1 MKTRFLLAWS
11 FALAVI
17 LATGSV
23 FPAWCQPNLEDMAIV
38 RINDINEIFDII
50 DEWAAEA
57 NPGQAVT
64 MPARAMMGGTDW
76 IDPNRS
82 AVAMV
87 YMEGETPIVYGFIPF
102 LRPSQNF
109 QQMTQAQAGSDHY
122 RIVYP
127 PMGPMPGEVAAAL
140 EKESA
145 RKSKDSVFVRVP
157 AKIYADQLE
166 KNMAMMLDQAAM
178 QSQGALSRQDM
189 QEMMQGFLSLLNQL
203 ETMGMGVT
211 LTRSKAAFSM
221 EGKAIP
227 GTQLAKALAAPPE
240 GEARLANYKPDGP
253 IQYRSRPY
261 AVEPFMDMLAG
272 SLGPFYKKL
281 GVDFSCFDSIAREM
295 TGEYAAGMSLDLD
308 REEFILE
315 GILCINDPAGGDVFI
330 SRMIQCSVDISKNN
344 AQLANVPGGA
354 LYERTKD
361 SKVAG
366 LKVQGLKALVSQPD
380 PATQKMRTNAMEL
393 RMASQDGFVFFA
405 NTDAKLQ
412 RVISKAKYLKPGKA
426 SGHFFTMDMDI
437 GQFMEMA
444 AKSDPSV
451 KLPSGGLSVKMRAT
465 MDMGDGAMRMEMALD
480 PNEIKSLASVFQG
493 MAPGGP
499 GRAMQGDVVMQPDDE
514 MFQPDEAGSQYADA
528 GEPAEPETDYA
539 EPELTPEERLAREVA
554 ALVEK
559 GNLSA
564 MYGGPNAALKAYK
577 KALELNPESPAAHF
591 AAALA
596 YAELKDYSLA
606 LKHTGKALEFSPD
619 NPVYTYGK
627 ARILLLAGE
636 EDAAM
641 EAFVT
646 AANSGSEDAQNYL
659 DHLSMEP

>member
-11 FALAVI
+11 FALALI
-17 LATGSV
+17 CAAGGV

-38 RINDINEIFDII
+38 RINDINEVFDII

-102 LRPSQNF
+102 LRPSQSF
-109 QQMTQAQAGSDHY
+109 QQLTQAQAGSDHY

-127 PMGPMPGEVAAAL
+127 PMGPMPGDVAAAL

-145 RKSKDSVFVRVP
+145 KKAKDSLFVEIP
-157 AKIYADQLE
+157 ASAYVAQMEAGL
-166 KNMAMMLDQAAM
+166 NSALSQASA
-178 QSQGALSRQDM
+178 QSQGELSAQDM
-189 QEMMQGFLSLLNQL
+189 RLMSKGLMDVMKQL
-203 ETMGMGVT
+203 KTLGIGLT
-211 LTRSKAAFSM
+211 LTRSKAALSF
-221 EGKAIP
+221 EGTAMP
-227 GTQLAKALAAPPE
+227 GTRLAQAMVPPLE
-240 GEARLANYKPDGP
+240 GEAKLANYKPAGE
-253 IQYRSRPY
+253 ITYRSRPY
-261 AVEPFMDMLAG
+261 DVSAFADILTE
-272 SLGPFYKKL
+272 SLGPFYKKM
-281 GVDFSCFDSIAREM
+281 GINMTCFEVPMQEM
-295 TGEYAAGMSLDLD
+295 TGEYVAGMTLRKDD
-308 REEFILE
+308 IVLE
-315 GILCINDPAGGDVFI
+315 GIWCVKNPGAASILIDQL
-330 SRMIQCSVDISKNN
+330 IQCSVDMSANSP
-344 AQLANVPGGA
+344 QLANTPGMAVWKRALDSKISDLEVKGMTAEITEPVPGTNKT
-354 LYERTKD
+354 RTMAID
-361 SKVAG
+361 V
-366 LKVQGLKALVSQPD
+366 
-380 PATQKMRTNAMEL
+380 
-393 RMASQDGFVFFA
+393 RMA
-405 NTDAKLQ
+405 AKDDLVLVASSDVNL
-412 RVISKAKYLKPGKA
+412 RRLIAKAKSLRPGKA
-426 SGHFFTMDMDI
+426 AGPLFTMDMDLGEI
-437 GQFMEMA
+437 MKMA
-444 AKSDPSV
+444 AENDPSG
-451 KLPSGGLSVKMRAT
+451 KMPRNIPPAKMRMTIDAGKG
-465 MDMGDGAMRMEMALD
+465 MMRAEMALD

-514 MFQPDEAGSQYADA
+514 MFQPEASEGGQYQET
-528 GEPAEPETDYA
+528 GEYAEPETDYA
-539 EPELTPEERLAREVA
+539 EPELTPEELLAREVA

-564 MYGGPNAALKAYK
+564 MYGGPNAALKSYK

-606 LKHTGKALEFSPD
+606 LKHTDKALEYSPD